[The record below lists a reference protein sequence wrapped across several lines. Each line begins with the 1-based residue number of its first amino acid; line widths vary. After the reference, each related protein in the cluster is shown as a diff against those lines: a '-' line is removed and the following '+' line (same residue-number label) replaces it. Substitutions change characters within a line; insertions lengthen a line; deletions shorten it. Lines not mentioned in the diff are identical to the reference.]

1 MIINVQKYSN
11 NLFYLFCLLFIFLLH
26 PSTCS
31 NQTKKKN
38 SMMQQCEAFCLLH
51 NEKFVVIFCLKILEE
66 KKFIQHFGRLYDD
79 ENYFLEKSTNV
90 ECR

>member
-1 MIINVQKYSN
+1 
-11 NLFYLFCLLFIFLLH
+11 
-26 PSTCS
+26 
-31 NQTKKKN
+31 
-38 SMMQQCEAFCLLH
+38 MQQCEAFCLLH